1 MEQTDQI
8 ELARFL
14 ANLKL
19 KGFSIMAQYDFTG
32 DNENFLGVWIKPLT
46 RDSKIFL
53 EQTADII
60 TNQKGLI
67 NSKGGTG

>member
-1 MEQTDQI
+1 MEQTEQI

-46 RDSKIFL
+46 RDSKLFL
-53 EQTADII
+53 EETADLI

-67 NSKGGTG
+67 NNNKASG